1 MGKQKWSMGP
11 PNSPICNP
19 TFTKMVAAEDREE
32 KNLAKQ
38 MISQTSVTK
47 SFGMSRTTRCIW
59 HNHCVATY
67 NAPARK
73 QTNDACLRARG
84 NMCTTVFHVQC
95 SNVASSGRRD
105 TSTSPQYN
113 KKAYLALTFPLP
125 TPPTLASRRAI
136 CLSMPNHP
144 SAVQIALT

>member
-1 MGKQKWSMGP
+1 MGKQKWPMGP

-73 QTNDACLRARG
+73 QTNDACLRARVQYVHRILFHCLP
-84 NMCTTVFHVQC
+84 CTVQ
-95 SNVASSGRRD
+95 
-105 TSTSPQYN
+105 
-113 KKAYLALTFPLP
+113 
-125 TPPTLASRRAI
+125 
-136 CLSMPNHP
+136 
-144 SAVQIALT
+144 